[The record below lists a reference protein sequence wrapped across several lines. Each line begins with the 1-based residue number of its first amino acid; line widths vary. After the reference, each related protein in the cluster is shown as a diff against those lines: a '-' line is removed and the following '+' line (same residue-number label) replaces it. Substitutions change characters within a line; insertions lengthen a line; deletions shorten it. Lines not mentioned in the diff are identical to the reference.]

1 MFERFADSGVIGK
14 LATPSESFQG
24 MHPVESLNYVNE
36 IAVNQGV
43 STLKC
48 ALALGLPPV
57 ASASISELCS
67 GLRHRCI
74 AIRRPSHVNV
84 ASCTTGPMRI
94 TTRDE
99 ANHKDLCLGKV
110 LALDSLL
117 S

>member
-48 ALALGLPPV
+48 ALALRWGRCLTRSLV
-57 ASASISELCS
+57 TLVCRWKSS
-67 GLRHRCI
+67 G
-74 AIRRPSHVNV
+74 P
-84 ASCTTGPMRI
+84 
-94 TTRDE
+94 
-99 ANHKDLCLGKV
+99 GK
-110 LALDSLL
+110 SLKIIF
-117 S
+117 SVGIQVRAEP

>member
-48 ALALGLPPV
+48 ALALRCV
-57 ASASISELCS
+57 RVENDASQQ
-67 GLRHRCI
+67 
-74 AIRRPSHVNV
+74 
-84 ASCTTGPMRI
+84 
-94 TTRDE
+94 
-99 ANHKDLCLGKV
+99 
-110 LALDSLL
+110 
-117 S
+117 